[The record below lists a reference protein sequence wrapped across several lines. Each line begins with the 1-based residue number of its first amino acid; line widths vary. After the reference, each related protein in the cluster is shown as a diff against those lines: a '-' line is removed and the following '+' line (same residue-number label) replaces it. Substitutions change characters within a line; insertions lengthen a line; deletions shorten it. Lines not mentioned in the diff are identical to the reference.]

1 MLDVFHDP
9 FGKKCQE
16 MFDDKTMERK
26 PQPAMLVPKVPAV
39 LEDVRATKLDPALS
53 KRLEDT
59 KLTEK
64 VNRKIYFYFYFAFNF
79 WNMPP

>member
-1 MLDVFHDP
+1 MLDVFLDP

-26 PQPAMLVPKVPAV
+26 PQPVASVIKPPVLV
-39 LEDVRATKLDPALS
+39 EDSRATKLDPALS

-59 KLTEK
+59 KLTDK
-64 VNRKIYFYFYFAFNF
+64 VNF
-79 WNMPP
+79 